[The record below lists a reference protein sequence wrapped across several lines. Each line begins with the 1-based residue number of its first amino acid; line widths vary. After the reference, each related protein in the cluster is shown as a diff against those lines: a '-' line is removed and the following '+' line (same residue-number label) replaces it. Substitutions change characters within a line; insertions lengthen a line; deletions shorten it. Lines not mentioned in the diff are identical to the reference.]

1 MPALGMRTGVYSP
14 CDSYVILKENYQPLL
29 LNIFDL
35 KLVVVNLALVQTI
48 RVGGGGG
55 ILERTN
61 PESRLRVR
69 RQFYESSILIYIT
82 TENNSPL
89 IS

>member
-14 CDSYVILKENYQPLL
+14 CESYVILKENYQPLL

-48 RVGGGGG
+48 RVGGGGAYLSVR
-55 ILERTN
+55 IPNHVYVSEDNFTN
-61 PESRLRVR
+61 QV
-69 RQFYESSILIYIT
+69 F
-82 TENNSPL
+82 
-89 IS
+89 

>member
-48 RVGGGGG
+48 RVGGGHTG
-55 ILERTN
+55 TY
-61 PESRLRVR
+61 ESRITFTCQKTILRIKYFNLYYYR
-69 RQFYESSILIYIT
+69 K
-82 TENNSPL
+82 
-89 IS
+89 

>member
-48 RVGGGGG
+48 RVGAYWNVR
-55 ILERTN
+55 IPNHVYVSEDNFTN
-61 PESRLRVR
+61 QV
-69 RQFYESSILIYIT
+69 F
-82 TENNSPL
+82 
-89 IS
+89 

>member
-48 RVGGGGG
+48 RVGGGGAYWNVR
-55 ILERTN
+55 IPNHVYVSEDNFTN
-61 PESRLRVR
+61 QV
-69 RQFYESSILIYIT
+69 F
-82 TENNSPL
+82 
-89 IS
+89 